1 MQKLRF
7 IEVFT
12 DPKYSRFTI
21 ILILTTLIGI
31 YFYGEIDYLDSDYRL
46 WDLQDYKIMAEN
58 SPNLKENVT
67 LDKLRQPFV
76 FRITGPFLSGLLPFE
91 IITNF
96 KILNILFSLTL
107 SLLTFYYLLKLN
119 VEIKIALILTIFYV
133 FNKYLF
139 GFPVWNYFHL
149 NDILVQIIIT
159 LLFLIIYEDNFHP
172 IKYAFV
178 LVIGAFTK
186 ETAMIMIPVGLYY
199 FWEFNKSNKHESNNK
214 NNSKVIL
221 DYILYSIPAIFTFV
235 LIRIYLNSQT
245 GNNLYEAILEYS
257 EKLIEAETWFRL
269 MINSI
274 IPFSLLPVIY
284 YSLTKEFF
292 RGKNY
297 LILYTI
303 LVILSTFFGINNE
316 RLMAP
321 VSLVLLPLL
330 GYIFQNTKL
339 KQMRYL
345 LPMILFFSL
354 SIFHHTYSRF
364 PLNRKLTIILSIFSL
379 ILISLLVIYE
389 KYAYL
394 LKINLLKSE
403 IWKQK

>member
-1 MQKLRF
+1 
-7 IEVFT
+7 
-12 DPKYSRFTI
+12 
-21 ILILTTLIGI
+21 
-31 YFYGEIDYLDSDYRL
+31 
-46 WDLQDYKIMAEN
+46 
-58 SPNLKENVT
+58 
-67 LDKLRQPFV
+67 
-76 FRITGPFLSGLLPFE
+76 
-91 IITNF
+91 
-96 KILNILFSLTL
+96 LF
-107 SLLTFYYLLKLN
+107 
-119 VEIKIALILTIFYV
+119 
-133 FNKYLF
+133 
-139 GFPVWNYFHL
+139 
-149 NDILVQIIIT
+149 
-159 LLFLIIYEDNFHP
+159 
-172 IKYAFV
+172 
-178 LVIGAFTK
+178 
-186 ETAMIMIPVGLYY
+186 PVGLYY
-199 FWEFNKSNKHESNNK
+199 FWEFNKSNKHESNNNN

-221 DYILYSIPAIFTFV
+221 DYILYSIPAILTFL

-292 RGKNY
+292 RGKKY

-321 VSLVLLPLL
+321 ISLVLLPLL

-379 ILISLLVIYE
+379 ILISLLAIYE
-389 KYAYL
+389 KYSYL
-394 LKINLLKSE
+394 LKINLLKSK

>member
-12 DPKYSRFTI
+12 NPRYSRFTI

-46 WDLQDYKIMAEN
+46 WDLQDYKVMAEN

-172 IKYAFV
+172 IKYSFV

-186 ETAMIMIPVGLYY
+186 ETAMIMFPVG
-199 FWEFNKSNKHESNNK
+199 
-214 NNSKVIL
+214 
-221 DYILYSIPAIFTFV
+221 
-235 LIRIYLNSQT
+235 
-245 GNNLYEAILEYS
+245 
-257 EKLIEAETWFRL
+257 
-269 MINSI
+269 
-274 IPFSLLPVIY
+274 
-284 YSLTKEFF
+284 
-292 RGKNY
+292 
-297 LILYTI
+297 
-303 LVILSTFFGINNE
+303 
-316 RLMAP
+316 
-321 VSLVLLPLL
+321 
-330 GYIFQNTKL
+330 
-339 KQMRYL
+339 
-345 LPMILFFSL
+345 
-354 SIFHHTYSRF
+354 
-364 PLNRKLTIILSIFSL
+364 
-379 ILISLLVIYE
+379 
-389 KYAYL
+389 
-394 LKINLLKSE
+394 
-403 IWKQK
+403 

>member
-1 MQKLRF
+1 MQNLKF
-7 IEVFT
+7 IDIFNN
-12 DPKYSRFTI
+12 PKFSRFTI
-21 ILILTTLIGI
+21 ILILTTLVGI
-31 YFYGEIDYLDSDYRL
+31 YFYGEIDYLDSDYKL

-58 SPNLKENVT
+58 SPNLNENVT
-67 LDKLRQPFV
+67 LEKLRQPFV
-76 FRITGPFLSGLLPFE
+76 FRITGPFISGLLPFD

-96 KILNILFSLTL
+96 KVLNLLFSLTL

-119 VEIKIALILTIFYV
+119 IETKIALILTIFYI

-159 LLFLIIYEDNFHP
+159 LLFLIIYENKFQP

-199 FWEFNKSNKHESNNK
+199 FWQLSKINNNSNNK
-214 NNSKVIL
+214 KVIIY
-221 DYILYSIPAIFTFV
+221 YILFSIPAILTFII
-235 LIRIYLNSQT
+235 IRIYLNSPT

-257 EKLIEAETWFRL
+257 EKLIEVETWFRL
-269 MINSI
+269 LINSI
-274 IPFSLLPVIY
+274 IPFSLLPIIY
-284 YSLTKEFF
+284 FNLTKEYF
-292 RGKNY
+292 RDQKH
-297 LILYTI
+297 LILFSI

-321 VSLVLLPLL
+321 ISLVLLPLL

-339 KQMRYL
+339 KETKYL

-364 PLNRKLTIILSIFSL
+364 PFNRKLTIILSIFSL
-379 ILISLLVIYE
+379 ILVSLLSFFE
-389 KYAYL
+389 KYSNLDNSKL
-394 LKINLLKSE
+394 LNSDS
-403 IWKQK
+403 